1 MHRPLRSDRCTR
13 LEVLPKEA
21 SCVSC
26 GIYSWARYRYFGKV
40 SQTLP
45 WGVAMS
51 RTAIT
56 HGAVLATS
64 ILILGIAE
72 ARAQTP
78 TCSDFMNNV
87 YAIREPRTRKAVREQ
102 RQRVTEWPIREADIA
117 RRRWHGRKVPRPAVS
132 RCSKRSYSITPSA
145 RTRKD
150 SGTVSPS
157 AFAVVTL
164 TMRSNLLGCSTGRTA
179 GFAPRKILST

>member
-1 MHRPLRSDRCTR
+1 
-13 LEVLPKEA
+13 
-21 SCVSC
+21 
-26 GIYSWARYRYFGKV
+26 
-40 SQTLP
+40 
-45 WGVAMS
+45 MS

-117 RRRWHGRKVPRPAVS
+117 RRRWHGRKVPSTDSRAGRERNRAQFVDEPRPRNPTSLGHGPFDFGGEYDDRSDRRQPLTELMSLGYEDAYHQFIEPVVGAS
-132 RCSKRSYSITPSA
+132 GERVGGKTENRKRKT
-145 RTRKD
+145 
-150 SGTVSPS
+150 
-157 AFAVVTL
+157 
-164 TMRSNLLGCSTGRTA
+164 
-179 GFAPRKILST
+179 

>member
-1 MHRPLRSDRCTR
+1 
-13 LEVLPKEA
+13 
-21 SCVSC
+21 
-26 GIYSWARYRYFGKV
+26 
-40 SQTLP
+40 
-45 WGVAMS
+45 MS

-117 RRRWHGRKVPRPAVS
+117 RRRWHGRKVPSTDSRAGRERNRAQFVDEPRPRNPTS
-132 RCSKRSYSITPSA
+132 
-145 RTRKD
+145 
-150 SGTVSPS
+150 
-157 AFAVVTL
+157 
-164 TMRSNLLGCSTGRTA
+164 LGHGPFDFGGNVR
-179 GFAPRKILST
+179 F